1 MYDGDERRLRDF
13 LSTKET
19 PGFDFGVRNNKL
31 VSIPV
36 LVVSI
41 LSPYFPNID
50 TVVVGVVRRLGTPVR
65 RVRNILLQREFS
77 HLVISRA

>member
-1 MYDGDERRLRDF
+1 MYDGGKRGLRDF

-19 PGFDFGVRNNKL
+19 PGFESGVGNNKL

-36 LVVSI
+36 LFVSI
-41 LSPYFPNID
+41 LFPYFRNID

-65 RVRNILLQREFS
+65 RVRNILLQREF
-77 HLVISRA
+77 

>member
-1 MYDGDERRLRDF
+1 MRKKQENFKYSLSNLSIIRIYDGDERRSRDV

-19 PGFDFGVRNNKL
+19 PGFDFGIGNNKL

-50 TVVVGVVRRLGTPVR
+50 TVVC
-65 RVRNILLQREFS
+65 S
-77 HLVISRA
+77 S